1 MALRRLRVH
10 TEPFAHAGSRDIIVV
25 PNLVPNV
32 VPNLVPNVVPNLVWI
47 LGRILVRNVGRN
59 DVPNEDRPGWAEPE
73 TGGRCPVRVAASYA
87 TAAVRIAGFAAS
99 HLSTAAAH

>member
-10 TEPFAHAGSRDIIVV
+10 TEPFAHAGSRDII
-25 PNLVPNV
+25 V